1 MSSNTVKRLGG
12 VCRGKETIMI
22 YPELLLTPKDPG
34 HWLFGKVPVV
44 RYDPECADMQR
55 LCAQIRENGPRPV
68 TLWVRGNG
76 TELTRH
82 VYTGNR
88 TVIATRIVNAERKD
102 DGRPAY
108 AIECH
113 CQPESALSEKQ
124 ATELFGLANELQV
137 ANDWMT
143 RIRGAAEQVRCG
155 VPISVAWETWSFPSE
170 VVLKKCLREEGG
182 ILQSAQPVQ
191 DALAGKT
198 ITLPRALSIAALP
211 IEDQVPALHGKERP
225 ARPSQMM
232 GIRRPTLL
240 KLQEAVQGD
249 KRLRELS
256 AADLLGALIAGPTYV
271 GSDIHA
277 LAEVHRL
284 IIEARKPGRRRSADA
299 GDGPPA
305 DPRQPSLT

>member
-1 MSSNTVKRLGG
+1 MSSKTVERLGG

-22 YPELLLTPKDPG
+22 YPELLLTPKDPK
-34 HWLFGKVPVV
+34 HWLYGKVPVV
-44 RYDPECADMQR
+44 RYDPESPDMQR
-55 LCAQIRENGPRPV
+55 LCAHIRENGPQPV
-68 TLWVRGNG
+68 KLWVRGSG

-82 VYTGNR
+82 VYAGNR
-88 TVIATRIVNAERKD
+88 TVIATRIVNAERKAD
-102 DGRPAY
+102 DCPAY

-113 CQPESALSEKQ
+113 CHPESSLSEKQ

-143 RIRGAAEQVRCG
+143 RIQGAAEQVRCG
-155 VPISVAWETWSFPSE
+155 VPISVAWEKWNFPSE
-170 VVLKKCLREEGG
+170 AVLKKCLREEGG
-182 ILQSAQPVQ
+182 ILQAAQPVQ
-191 DALAGKT
+191 EALAGKL
-198 ITLPRALSIAALP
+198 ITLPRAISIAALP
-211 IEDQVPALHGKERP
+211 VKDQVRALQGKERP
-225 ARPSQMM
+225 AKSPQMM

-249 KRLRELS
+249 KMLQDLS

-299 GDGPPA
+299 GPPA
-305 DPRQPSLT
+305 DPRQLSLT